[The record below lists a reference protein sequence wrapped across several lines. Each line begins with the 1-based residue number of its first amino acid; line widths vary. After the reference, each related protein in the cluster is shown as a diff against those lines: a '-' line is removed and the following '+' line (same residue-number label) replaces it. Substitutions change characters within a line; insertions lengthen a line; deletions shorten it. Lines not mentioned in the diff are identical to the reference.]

1 MTQVC
6 SVFSQLLQLF
16 PRGAFAQAAK
26 KHSAERNA
34 KGFTCWGQFVA
45 MLFCQVAQLK
55 SLREVC
61 MGLASCE
68 APLKHLG
75 ISETPKKSTLAYANQ
90 NRPWELY
97 QTIFGQLLD
106 KCQAEV
112 AARSGRKKFRF
123 KNRRMSLDGSII
135 DLSASMFDWA
145 KYKRTKGAIK
155 LHLLLDHNGYL
166 PSFAVVTE
174 GKHSEVAVARGL
186 RLEAGTILVI
196 DRGYNDYEWFAEM
209 TRDGVFFVTRMKT
222 NTVYAVEEEC
232 EVPANGNVLRDQI
245 ISLPG
250 LRNADEEPVLFRR
263 IEYWNPDKR
272 EILLFFTN
280 LLHLAA
286 STIAAIYKERW
297 QVGVSSQGHMIQ
309 SVRDR
314 PRLTDS
320 GLVAG
325 EAPWRESKTAKPSD
339 EHTRKECA
347 QRTRL
352 QRAVNADVASLH
364 ESPVAE
370 TIYNAR
376 KQQELAET
384 SPMRQLSPAGY
395 QRRHGVKDDVETG
408 EALGARRGN
417 LVEEMPAITASG
429 KRRHRHQGD
438 GSGRSTVDGRA
449 AKRARREG
457 PGPVSIPLVQG
468 EAGVR

>member
-1 MTQVC
+1 
-6 SVFSQLLQLF
+6 
-16 PRGAFAQAAK
+16 
-26 KHSAERNA
+26 
-34 KGFTCWGQFVA
+34 
-45 MLFCQVAQLK
+45 
-55 SLREVC
+55 
-61 MGLASCE
+61 
-68 APLKHLG
+68 
-75 ISETPKKSTLAYANQ
+75 LAYANQ

-123 KNRRMSLDGSII
+123 KNRLMSLDGSII

-196 DRGYNDYEWFAEM
+196 DRGYNDYEWFTEM

-297 QVGVSSQGHMIQ
+297 QVELFFKALKQTLKVKTFLGTSANAVKTQIWTALIAMLLVKYLQLRSTFGWSL
-309 SVRDR
+309 SN
-314 PRLTDS
+314 
-320 GLVAG
+320 LVALLRQQLFVYRDLMG
-325 EAPWRESKTAKPSD
+325 WLNDPFQAPPALAGVHD
-339 EHTRKECA
+339 GHLA
-347 QRTRL
+347 L
-352 QRAVNADVASLH
+352 
-364 ESPVAE
+364 
-370 TIYNAR
+370 
-376 KQQELAET
+376 ELAGLPT
-384 SPMRQLSPAGY
+384 FGQHP
-395 QRRHGVKDDVETG
+395 
-408 EALGARRGN
+408 
-417 LVEEMPAITASG
+417 TA
-429 KRRHRHQGD
+429 
-438 GSGRSTVDGRA
+438 
-449 AKRARREG
+449 
-457 PGPVSIPLVQG
+457 
-468 EAGVR
+468 